1 MKSIHP
7 FSNDCPYPG
16 HYVPLHSDIEIV
28 EGDDHMTPGLWKK
41 LPVYLQE
48 SDSDITVDITLPGL
62 KREDFLV
69 SADQGV
75 ITIAD
80 VRRSNESSDTRKIP
94 GPSFQPPACFI
105 RKVSLPDSADP
116 EFSSAQY
123 ADGVLRIVIAKC
135 STPAEVR
142 NCNIVVY

>member
-1 MKSIHP
+1 MKPIRPSTH
-7 FSNDCPYPG
+7 DCPYPG
-16 HYVPLHSDIEIV
+16 HYVPLHNDADIV
-28 EGDDHMTPGLWKK
+28 EGDELMTPGLWKK
-41 LPVYLQE
+41 LPVYLLE
-48 SDSDITVDITLPGL
+48 SDNDITVDITLPGL

-80 VRRSNESSDTRKIP
+80 VRRATDNTESSKSR
-94 GPSFQPPACFI
+94 GFSFQPPACFI
-105 RKVSLPDSADP
+105 RKVSLPKSADP

-135 STPAEVR
+135 STPADVR

>member
-1 MKSIHP
+1 MKP
-7 FSNDCPYPG
+7 FRQEIASNPYPG
-16 HYVPLHSDIEIV
+16 HYVPPFNEDDGV
-28 EGDDHMTPGLWKK
+28 EGDEQMTAGLWKK
-41 LPVYLQE
+41 LPIYLQE

-62 KREDFLV
+62 KREDFQV

-80 VRRSNESSDTRKIP
+80 IRQNIEHKIAEKTRR
-94 GPSFQPPACFI
+94 PSFQPPACFI

-123 ADGVLRIVIAKC
+123 ADGVLRIVMAKC
-135 STPAEVR
+135 SSRTEVKSCR
-142 NCNIVVY
+142 IIVY